1 MARNTDGLTPFPKG
15 VSGNPK
21 GRPRKFV
28 TQMKDAGYKASEV
41 TDTLQALLACTDK
54 ELSHV
59 ISNDSS
65 TMLELITAKA
75 LKKARKLGDLKPM
88 ETVLTRVFGYPKQSF
103 EATIAEQPLF
113 SDEDDPDFGV
123 ENPSDENQQSEQ

>member
-75 LKKARKLGDLKPM
+75 LKKARKTGDLKPM

-103 EATIAEQPLF
+103 EATITEQPLF
-113 SDEDDPDFGV
+113 PD
-123 ENPSDENQQSEQ
+123 ENPSNDQDENPE